1 MSMFGCMRCCLFW
14 MGPKLES
21 VAFFIF
27 TFLLVVAS
35 RTLRG
40 SRKAS
45 RLSSGAPLG
54 LLLLND

>member
-1 MSMFGCMRCCLFW
+1 MSMFGCINCCLYW
-14 MGPKLES
+14 MGPKFES

-45 RLSSGAPLG
+45 RLSSGAALG
-54 LLLLND
+54 LLLLKD